1 MSENKKVVTRND
13 SARLFE
19 LVPLESFTGL
29 NLPTNADILRRFF
42 HIREKSNNKTSQSI
56 AEVIYNE
63 LELIHDKGP
72 FPMKTKKFS
81 LNKICNLYN
90 KW

>member
-1 MSENKKVVTRND
+1 MSQNKRVVTRND

-42 HIREKSNNKTSQSI
+42 YIRENSKNKPSRSI

-63 LELIHDKGP
+63 LEVIHDKGP
-72 FPMKTKKFS
+72 FPMKGK
-81 LNKICNLYN
+81 NLA
-90 KW
+90 